1 MKKILKFGLISL
13 LFTLLLT
20 LLLPVRIKAES
31 REAYYVFTSPGA
43 DMATEI
49 NISWHSD
56 VEGTLVEYTPVSDVN
71 WNNALRVTAECEPF
85 SMPAEFWERGKIF
98 RTIGFD
104 ERNRCTVSLTGLTPD
119 TEYKY
124 RVGKTG
130 FGETYYFK
138 TGSNIE
144 PFSFLFFTDPQFFSD
159 STAKIFNDLVYKA
172 LETDPDI
179 RLSVIGGDIVD
190 RAGDINYWNWLF
202 NQPCLR
208 EMPFAFAYG
217 NHDYYEASS
226 PNIYSNAFT
235 NAFTNFPDN
244 GTPGVKGSTY
254 YFKYNN
260 VLFVVLD
267 SEAVYIDSSL
277 RQAQMD
283 WFEEVMKTNHAQYIT
298 VYFHEG
304 YYFPTN
310 TSTDKARWLNLFD
323 KYGVDLVMTGHGH
336 VYTRTRPIY
345 NNQPSTDPNKGTIY
359 IEGGYSGPKAGSIG
373 SVNSQWYE
381 KGFAT
386 EATVSI
392 FQVTGSHLYLRTIN
406 KNGHFLDEA
415 TLPAKRSVAAASGFE
430 KESYLDSVTVTLDKK
445 DPTKA
450 LFYWGNK
457 WYGHVNAAQLIDT
470 EENIF
475 GYDYL
480 YTNKL
485 GNYLE
490 IPNIE
495 PNKLYNYTLKVDFK
509 DGTKAER
516 PLTLSTKLPYGQI
529 DNLYLDDSSKDLT
542 LNWFALLIND
552 QVDKYWVYIN
562 DELYKEVAS
571 DATSVALSGLS
582 PYRHNE
588 ITLKA
593 ADIYGDIVY
602 TGTVEYGEELPITI
616 SYPQDE
622 IELTVGAS
630 ESPNIEIDP
639 EKDITIIYASSDES
653 VVTVSADGKITA
665 VGVGEATVTAKVR
678 EREEATASIKVKV
691 VAASEPKKEEPK
703 KKGCFSSATLLVS
716 LSYLGLIL
724 IIRRRRLI

>member
-1 MKKILKFGLISL
+1 WQG
-13 LFTLLLT
+13 
-20 LLLPVRIKAES
+20 
-31 REAYYVFTSPGA
+31 
-43 DMATEI
+43 
-49 NISWHSD
+49 
-56 VEGTLVEYTPVSDVN
+56 
-71 WNNALRVTAECEPF
+71 
-85 SMPAEFWERGKIF
+85 
-98 RTIGFD
+98 
-104 ERNRCTVSLTGLTPD
+104 
-119 TEYKY
+119 
-124 RVGKTG
+124 
-130 FGETYYFK
+130 
-138 TGSNIE
+138 
-144 PFSFLFFTDPQFFSD
+144 
-159 STAKIFNDLVYKA
+159 
-172 LETDPDI
+172 
-179 RLSVIGGDIVD
+179 
-190 RAGDINYWNWLF
+190 
-202 NQPCLR
+202 
-208 EMPFAFAYG
+208 
-217 NHDYYEASS
+217 
-226 PNIYSNAFT
+226 
-235 NAFTNFPDN
+235 
-244 GTPGVKGSTY
+244 
-254 YFKYNN
+254 
-260 VLFVVLD
+260 
-267 SEAVYIDSSL
+267 
-277 RQAQMD
+277 
-283 WFEEVMKTNHAQYIT
+283 
-298 VYFHEG
+298 
-304 YYFPTN
+304 
-310 TSTDKARWLNLFD
+310 LFD
-323 KYGVDLVMTGHGH
+323 KYGVDLVLTGHDHIYRRTTRIYQGIESKLPYRGTTYLIGGSAGAKYYDL
-336 VYTRTRPIY
+336 VYEGT
-345 NNQPSTDPNKGTIY
+345 KGNYKYVELFAQEFARKSSVTLIQVDSNEMRLVTI
-359 IEGGYSGPKAGSIG
+359 GTAG
-373 SVNSQWYE
+373 E
-381 KGFAT
+381 
-386 EATVSI
+386 E
-392 FQVTGSHLYLRTIN
+392 
-406 KNGHFLDEA
+406 LDKV
-415 TLPAKRSVAAASGFE
+415 TLPAKRGSMAASGFE

-457 WYGHVNAAQLIDT
+457 WFGHVNAAQLIDT
-470 EENIF
+470 EDNTI

-480 YTNKL
+480 DTNHI
-485 GNYLE
+485 GNFIE
-490 IPNIE
+490 ISNIE
-495 PNKLYNYTLKVDFK
+495 LNKIYNYTLKVKFK

-529 DNLYLDDSSKDLT
+529 DNLYLDDSSKDDLT